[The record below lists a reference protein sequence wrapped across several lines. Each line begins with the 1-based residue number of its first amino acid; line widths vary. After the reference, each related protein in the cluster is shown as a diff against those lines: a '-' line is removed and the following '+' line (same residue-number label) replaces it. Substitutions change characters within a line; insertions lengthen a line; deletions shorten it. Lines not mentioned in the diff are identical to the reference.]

1 MNEYIEESCCMLPPF
16 VSIYTALSIFSTCAD
31 SLEIKTWKNYG
42 FTFTKNVWCK
52 HLMEVEIY
60 KWLNEM

>member
-31 SLEIKTWKNYG
+31 SLELKPELISVLHSFKR
-42 FTFTKNVWCK
+42 V
-52 HLMEVEIY
+52 M
-60 KWLNEM
+60 

>member
-31 SLEIKTWKNYG
+31 SLEIKT
-42 FTFTKNVWCK
+42 
-52 HLMEVEIY
+52 
-60 KWLNEM
+60 